1 MWRAQD
7 VSGADEGFRTRHMS
21 KGNSGGI
28 PDGGQGWPS
37 AILAL
42 MVEPPEMRASDADR
56 ERISAV
62 LRDAHAEG
70 RLPQDE
76 LLERIGAAFQAQTYR
91 ELDRLVAD
99 IPPPQRQVSPR
110 PVQPAAA
117 KTAQPAKPR
126 TGMSGFLVVN
136 WWLWGCAVAINL
148 VVWFLVSISGPE
160 PAYFWP
166 MWVAGPWGALLGVW
180 TAAER
185 EVRRRKAG

>member
-1 MWRAQD
+1 
-7 VSGADEGFRTRHMS
+7 
-21 KGNSGGI
+21 
-28 PDGGQGWPS
+28 
-37 AILAL
+37 

-76 LLERIGAAFQAQTYR
+76 LVERIGAAFQAQTYG

-99 IPPPQRQVSPR
+99 IPPPRRQVSAR
-110 PVQPAAA
+110 AAQPPAA
-117 KTAQPAKPR
+117 KTAQPMKPPR
-126 TGMSGFLVVN
+126 KRMSGFLVVN

-148 VVWFLVSISGPE
+148 VVWFLVSVSGPE

-180 TAAER
+180 TAAEH
-185 EVRRRKAG
+185 EVRRHKAG

>member
-1 MWRAQD
+1 
-7 VSGADEGFRTRHMS
+7 
-21 KGNSGGI
+21 
-28 PDGGQGWPS
+28 
-37 AILAL
+37 

-76 LLERIGAAFQAQTYR
+76 LVERIGAAFQAQTYR

-99 IPPPQRQVSPR
+99 IPPPRRQVSPR
-110 PVQPAAA
+110 AAQPPAAR
-117 KTAQPAKPR
+117 TAQLTKPARK
-126 TGMSGFLVVN
+126 GMSGFLVVN
-136 WWLWGCAVAINL
+136 WWLWACAVAINL
-148 VVWFLVSISGPE
+148 VVWTLVAITNSEGAPF
-160 PAYFWP
+160 FWP

-185 EVRRRKAG
+185 EGRRRKAG